1 MFNPIYD
8 ENVLELIG
16 IDYNLELFPAEILTG
31 YSRDGKETFR
41 AWDIGNRFEGCEKNC
56 EDGVFMTLNFRVLD
70 AAKAGTTE
78 ISLLSYAQ
86 ESLGRENIDFNV
98 VPGTVSITEV
108 PYDLNGDGILN
119 SKDLV
124 RLMKYISADGEGIE
138 IFADTDI
145 NDDGVT
151 NSKDIVRLMKV
162 IAMAE

>member
-1 MFNPIYD
+1 
-8 ENVLELIG
+8 
-16 IDYNLELFPAEILTG
+16 
-31 YSRDGKETFR
+31 
-41 AWDIGNRFEGCEKNC
+41 
-56 EDGVFMTLNFRVLD
+56 MTLNFRVLD